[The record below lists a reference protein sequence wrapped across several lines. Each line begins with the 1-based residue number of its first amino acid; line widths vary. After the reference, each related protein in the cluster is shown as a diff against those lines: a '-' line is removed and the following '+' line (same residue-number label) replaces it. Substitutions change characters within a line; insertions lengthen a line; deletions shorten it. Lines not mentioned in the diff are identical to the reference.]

1 MVQGMGLGDNTPKKD
16 NKKKER
22 KVNQQPQKQRVDLQ
36 GKKAR
41 SNVKQKPI
49 KTQKSDRKR
58 MDMAKHKNK
67 LLLAIPLLV
76 VSLIILFIGV
86 NYKTIKED
94 DVTDNPVEDVTV
106 DDENTQFGVESE
118 YDADDE
124 VYASDNERLALES
137 ASNHVMHNPYSLSG
151 LRKQL
156 QQEGYSPKA
165 VEYAIVEIDT
175 KSGVDWNANAVE
187 AAERYIAYAM
197 PEVSVKLLKEQLVY
211 EGFTGEEV
219 AYVVEN
225 VDTSDFKADDE
236 IPDTYLPGDHDIE
249 QPESQPESDEV
260 EE

>member
-49 KTQKSDRKR
+49 KTQKSD
-58 MDMAKHKNK
+58 KNK
-67 LLLAIPLLV
+67 LLIAIPLMAI
-76 VSLIILFIGV
+76 SLIILYIGI
-86 NYKTIKED
+86 NYKTIREN
-94 DVTDNPVEDVTV
+94 DVSDNPVEDVTV
-106 DDENTQFGVESE
+106 EDENTQIGVESE

-124 VYASDNERLALES
+124 VYASDNEILALDS
-137 ASNHVMHNPYSLSG
+137 AANHIMHNPYSLSG

-165 VEYAIVEIDT
+165 VEYAVVEIDT
-175 KSGVDWNANAVE
+175 KSGVDWNANAVK

-219 AYVVEN
+219 AYAVEN

-236 IPDTYLPGDHDIE
+236 IPDTYLPGEGDHEIE